1 MARPAATARRP
12 GGATGRTV
20 VLGVP
25 AGTAAAVQR
34 GAGADDL
41 NGAGMSEG
49 EGPAD
54 GAGPGAEVP
63 LEGPERRAAA
73 GDGHVAPERSGSR
86 LAPEATPA
94 GADGPFEWVRRGLD
108 LLDRGDA
115 WAAAVLLERAAAK
128 EPASSSVREALS
140 RAYFDSGR
148 FAQAAASFHDLVV
161 LNPTSDYAHFGLG
174 LALTR
179 LDRFELAIEHLAMA
193 VAMRPD
199 RREYVD
205 RLQQARATLAARR
218 RARQDL
224 SS

>member
-1 MARPAATARRP
+1 MSEDDAPQDGAAP
-12 GGATGRTV
+12 GSSPATGGT
-20 VLGVP
+20 GV
-25 AGTAAAVQR
+25 
-34 GAGADDL
+34 
-41 NGAGMSEG
+41 E
-49 EGPAD
+49 
-54 GAGPGAEVP
+54 
-63 LEGPERRAAA
+63 
-73 GDGHVAPERSGSR
+73 
-86 LAPEATPA
+86 
-94 GADGPFEWVRRGLD
+94 GPFEWVHRGLD

-115 WAAAVLLERAAAK
+115 WAAAVLLERAALS
-128 EPASSSVREALS
+128 EPASSSLREALS

-148 FAQAAASFHDLVV
+148 FEQAAASFEELVV
-161 LNPTSDYAHFGLG
+161 LAPTSDYAHFGLG

-218 RARQDL
+218 RAHQNL